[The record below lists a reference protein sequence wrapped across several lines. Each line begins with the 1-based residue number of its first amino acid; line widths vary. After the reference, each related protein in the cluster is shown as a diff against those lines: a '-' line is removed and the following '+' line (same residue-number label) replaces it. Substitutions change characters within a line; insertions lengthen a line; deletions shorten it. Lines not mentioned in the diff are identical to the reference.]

1 MRHPI
6 NCRCPECKK
15 RWAERVA
22 AGKGFFQ
29 LLDMVGYNPRIAVI
43 YAESVR
49 DGDWQVLPPKAK
61 RRLLQLSQEEL
72 AELQKLLGQI
82 IVED

>member
-1 MRHPI
+1 MCHPI
-6 NCRCPECKK
+6 NCRCPECEK

-22 AGKGFFQ
+22 AGKELFQ

-43 YAESVR
+43 YAKSVR
-49 DGDWQVLPPKAK
+49 DGDWQILPPKAQ
-61 RRLLQLSQEEL
+61 RQLQQLSREEL
-72 AELQKLLGQI
+72 AELQELMGQI